1 MLEGHV
7 RGDLAVG
14 EVLPLFRPL
23 SNPCSDLRGFVL
35 REDDAFVRR
44 DAIPL
49 KGQGVIGLG
58 RVPEPQSYHTVE
70 FVCEDGPEREPGQ

>member
-1 MLEGHV
+1 M
-7 RGDLAVG
+7 
-14 EVLPLFRPL
+14 
-23 SNPCSDLRGFVL
+23 
-35 REDDAFVRR
+35 RR

-70 FVCEDGPEREPGQ
+70 FFCEDGPDLTPGRMISLMVPGRTYRT